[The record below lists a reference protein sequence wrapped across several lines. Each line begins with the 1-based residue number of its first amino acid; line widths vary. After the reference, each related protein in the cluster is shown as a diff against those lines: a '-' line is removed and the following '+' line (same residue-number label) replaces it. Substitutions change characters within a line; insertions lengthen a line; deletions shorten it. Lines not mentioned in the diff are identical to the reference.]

1 MKRKVI
7 ITIIILISC
16 LWVVVTINFNRPS
29 PQPVQDETQSSPQ
42 PRPKFIGLM
51 NRIPKGKKDGFGIG
65 LSMAQ
70 YIIKQFKGKI
80 TAKYTNG
87 KLNFIVT
94 LKEVGK

>member
-42 PRPKFIGLM
+42 PRPKFT
-51 NRIPKGKKDGFGIG
+51 NRIPKGKRMALVLGFPWLNI
-65 LSMAQ
+65 LL
-70 YIIKQFKGKI
+70 
-80 TAKYTNG
+80 NNLRG
-87 KLNFIVT
+87 KLRRNIQMVN
-94 LKEVGK
+94 

>member
-1 MKRKVI
+1 
-7 ITIIILISC
+7 
-16 LWVVVTINFNRPS
+16 
-29 PQPVQDETQSSPQ
+29 
-42 PRPKFIGLM
+42 
-51 NRIPKGKKDGFGIG
+51 
-65 LSMAQ
+65 MAQ

>member
-1 MKRKVI
+1 MKRKIVI

-51 NRIPKGKKDGFGIG
+51 NRIPKGKRMALVLGFPWLNI
-65 LSMAQ
+65 LL
-70 YIIKQFKGKI
+70 
-80 TAKYTNG
+80 NNLRG
-87 KLNFIVT
+87 KLRRNIQMVN
-94 LKEVGK
+94 